1 MAVTVENGSVVADA
15 DSYVSRADYI
25 AYAAARGVTVT
36 DDATADADLVK
47 AAQFIDSHESRM
59 KGDRVSRDQFMAF
72 PRSGVVI
79 DGWTWAATEIPR
91 QVVLAQLAVALD
103 IHAGVDPY
111 NPDQAAPVIKER
123 VEGAVEVAYA
133 SPTSFKLSKTSSS
146 EALINALL
154 VSAGMTS
161 FNLVRG

>member
-1 MAVTVENGSVVADA
+1 MAVTVEDGSIVTNA
-15 DSYVSRADYI
+15 DSYVSDTDFVAH
-25 AYAAARGVTVT
+25 AANLGVTFPTGT
-36 DDATADADLVK
+36 DVDVLLRK
-47 AAQFIDSHESRM
+47 AAQFIDSHEARM
-59 KGDRVSRDQFMAF
+59 KGSRVQRDQALAF

-103 IHAGVDPY
+103 VYAGIDPY
-111 NPDQAAPVIKER
+111 NPEQASPVIKER

-133 SPTSFKLSKTSSS
+133 NPTSFKLSKTSSS

-154 VSAGMTS
+154 KSAGMTS
-161 FNLVRG
+161 FDLVRA